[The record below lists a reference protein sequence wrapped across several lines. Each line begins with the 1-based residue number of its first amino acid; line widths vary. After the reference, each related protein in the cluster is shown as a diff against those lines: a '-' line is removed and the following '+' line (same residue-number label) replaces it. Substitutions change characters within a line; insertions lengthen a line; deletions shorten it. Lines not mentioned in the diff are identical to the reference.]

1 MVRRVLFLPGASGAA
16 QFWKP
21 VADRLPGGWEKILFD
36 WPGCGAV
43 AADPRVRSFDDLV
56 DLVPPAYSCQCH
68 QVLPTNADRRAFLLA
83 SDTRQTAQ
91 AASDTS
97 AAVMELSMLADPKS
111 GSRARIAVID
121 DDADI
126 TALVQELLSEEGF
139 EVAVWDRVQE
149 PSAFLDGRQV
159 DLVLLDLG
167 LGASAE
173 CGWGVLSHL
182 ARNPST
188 RRLPVILWSAS
199 CDALRAH
206 ADSLLVEHDVYL
218 LEKPFRIDTLLDMI
232 SAALTEARLSPSL
245 TTDSPSSIG
254 HIRALEPT

>member
-1 MVRRVLFLPGASGAA
+1 MEPSM
-16 QFWKP
+16 
-21 VADRLPGGWEKILFD
+21 
-36 WPGCGAV
+36 
-43 AADPRVRSFDDLV
+43 LV
-56 DLVPPAYSCQCH
+56 DPQ
-68 QVLPTNADRRAFLLA
+68 
-83 SDTRQTAQ
+83 
-91 AASDTS
+91 
-97 AAVMELSMLADPKS
+97 S

-149 PSAFLDGRQV
+149 PRAFLDSRQV

-173 CGWGVLSHL
+173 YGWGVLSHL
-182 ARNPST
+182 AMNPST
-188 RRLPVILWSAS
+188 RQLPVILWSAS

-218 LEKPFRIDTLLDMI
+218 LEKPFHIDTLLDMI
-232 SAALTEARLSPSL
+232 SAALTEARLSPSP
-245 TTDSPSSIG
+245 TTDSLSSIG
-254 HIRALEPT
+254 HIQALEPT